1 MAISFTKSMLNRLT
15 QEITEMEAGMTELQ
29 KKTRKTK
36 LKINQL
42 EKDCKLS
49 PSPSSLSS
57 KMSRITKLQ
66 AELKKISQQ
75 QLELS
80 KEINKKKT
88 LRAQLP
94 SAE

>member
-1 MAISFTKSMLNRLT
+1 
-15 QEITEMEAGMTELQ
+15 
-29 KKTRKTK
+29 
-36 LKINQL
+36 
-42 EKDCKLS
+42 
-49 PSPSSLSS
+49 
-57 KMSRITKLQ
+57 MSRITKLQ

-80 KEINKKKT
+80 KEINKKRKT